1 MPKEGRAG
9 GEASAPA
16 DSFSCSPPPAAH
28 LQIWLLFLCSAGASS
43 GAGGVGCWWGQGAW
57 SLPHGCGAGTTGHL
71 EGAGPRIAW
80 SSEPLPDPA
89 CISPEQN
96 VPVKPLGAGDPLH
109 PSSST
114 VQPWILQ
121 DQGSQQ
127 MILATGDEGSRH
139 KVLDARSGL
148 QPRGVPRGLNLYSR
162 QSDIRWVS

>member
-1 MPKEGRAG
+1 MA
-9 GEASAPA
+9 
-16 DSFSCSPPPAAH
+16 
-28 LQIWLLFLCSAGASS
+28 
-43 GAGGVGCWWGQGAW
+43 VGLGQQ
-57 SLPHGCGAGTTGHL
+57 GTF

-148 QPRGVPRGLNLYSR
+148 QP
-162 QSDIRWVS
+162 

>member
-1 MPKEGRAG
+1 MGLG
-9 GEASAPA
+9 V
-16 DSFSCSPPPAAH
+16 
-28 LQIWLLFLCSAGASS
+28 
-43 GAGGVGCWWGQGAW
+43 GGVKGLGACPMAVGLGQQ
-57 SLPHGCGAGTTGHL
+57 GTF